1 MRISDWSSDV
11 CSSIFGPCRE
21 GRSLDQLRQLLLVE
35 RGHLKRL
42 DAADRDPATRERKR
56 RCGRVTAEVAC
67 EVHMSA
73 WRREAV
79 GREPPPHRIGRV
91 EPADEAERPVAPV
104 EPGEEPGAAEADSVG
119 LVAVVAMVRTEAQ
132 PKSEEH
138 TS

>member
-42 DAADRDPATRERKR
+42 DAADRAPATRERKR

-91 EPADEAERPVAPV
+91 EPAEDARSDERRGGKECVSPCGSRW
-104 EPGEEPGAAEADSVG
+104 S
-119 LVAVVAMVRTEAQ
+119 TEHKNTKNKKQ
-132 PKSEEH
+132 NRN
-138 TS
+138 

>member
-56 RCGRVTAEVAC
+56 RCGRVPAEVAC
-67 EVHMSA
+67 ELPMSA
-73 WRREAV
+73 WRRDAE
-79 GREPPPHRIGRV
+79 GRETPPPRIGRA
-91 EPADEAERPVAPV
+91 EPDAAAQRTVA
-104 EPGEEPGAAEADSVG
+104 SVATG
-119 LVAVVAMVRTEAQ
+119 V
-132 PKSEEH
+132 
-138 TS
+138 